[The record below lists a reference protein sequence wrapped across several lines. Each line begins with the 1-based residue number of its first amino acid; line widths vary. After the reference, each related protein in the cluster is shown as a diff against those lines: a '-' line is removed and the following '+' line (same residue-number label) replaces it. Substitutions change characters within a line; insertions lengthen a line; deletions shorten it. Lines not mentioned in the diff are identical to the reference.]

1 MGNVYT
7 LHSRPVAVTVPGSR
21 NRDESVDVSLLDK
34 ALSMDAFVGA
44 PSLLWSETEAV
55 SAEVA
60 VLLSGVLARVAEI
73 IDFAVQGVILKAAP
87 PAWTACQQSVE
98 KRADEKISKQIHG
111 LSFIATDSCEFV
123 IRKCNPMSSI
133 KVRDMEN

>member
-1 MGNVYT
+1 MYIL

-34 ALSMDAFVGA
+34 
-44 PSLLWSETEAV
+44 SLVYGCLRWSSIATLV
-55 SAEVA
+55 RNRGCQRRGCCVA
-60 VLLSGVLARVAEI
+60 VGVLARVAEI
-73 IDFAVQGVILKAAP
+73 IDFAEQGVISKAAP
-87 PAWTACQQSVE
+87 LHGQHASRVLK

-111 LSFIATDSCEFV
+111 FSFIATDSCEFV

-133 KVRDMEN
+133 KVRDVEN